1 MAGKKRGMSS
11 PLDMESENMS
21 SHSRVRVRNGISLDD
36 VVEKTKISLRY
47 LLAIEAEDFKQLP
60 GGIFTLNYLKQ
71 YAEAAGVDAGNLISR
86 YTDKEAPP
94 RMGPAAEPRSF
105 LTRFFRVPA

>member
-1 MAGKKRGMSS
+1 MASKKRGMAS
-11 PLDMESENMS
+11 PLDSDSERMS
-21 SHSRVRVRNGISLDD
+21 PHGKIRLRNGVSLDQ

-71 YAEAAGVDAGNLISR
+71 YAEAAGVDADDLISR
-86 YTDKEAPP
+86 YSQLEPPP
-94 RMGPAAEPRSF
+94 RMGPSTEPRSF
-105 LTRFFRVPA
+105 LNRLFRVPA